1 MNIEAILHYPIGD
14 FQRESNLLEQIKD
27 LITDEAD
34 HLLCCESEDWAV
46 LAVLMNSYRLLKEG
60 VAHE

>member
-14 FQRESNLLEQIKD
+14 FQRESNLPEQIKD

-34 HLLCCESEDWAV
+34 HLQYSGIFE
-46 LAVLMNSYRLLKEG
+46 LAGLFAEMDKIQKP
-60 VAHE
+60 A